1 MMGFHNGAIIPQS
14 GLQLLLDAA
23 NTKSYP
29 GSGTTWTDLSGN
41 GNDGTLTSGPIFVDE
56 NGGIIRFDGTNDK
69 VVVSDT
75 ADLRVSS
82 SGITYGLWMRKDSG
96 TGYDYYMKKTSEYM
110 LRTSGDGAG
119 GDLEAF
125 VYLDTNNN
133 GSVNAEPRRQ
143 TNVELADDTWTLAIT
158 TWHSDTSAYRL
169 YVDGVSTGQSTKTG
183 DIITTT
189 NDLEIGGNAGG
200 YPDCDVAY
208 AFVYNRNL
216 SDAEVMSIFNATR
229 GRFGI

>member
-1 MMGFHNGAIIPQS
+1 MGVHNGAIIPQS

-41 GNDGTLTSGPIFVDE
+41 GNTGTLTNSPTFTTD
-56 NGGIIRFDGTNDK
+56 NGGAIRFDGTNDY
-69 VVVSDT
+69 VVVADT
-75 ADLRVSS
+75 ANLRVSS
-82 SGITYGLWMRKDSG
+82 SGITFGLWLRKDSG

-110 LRTSGDGAG
+110 LRTSGEATS
-119 GDLEAF
+119 DLEAF
-125 VYLDTNNN
+125 VYIDTNSS
-133 GSVNAEPRRQ
+133 GAVNAEPRRQ
-143 TNVELADDTWTLAIT
+143 TNVALALDTWTLAIT

-189 NDLEIGGNAGG
+189 NDLEIGGNVGG
-200 YPDCDVAY
+200 YPDCDIAY

-216 SDAEVMSIFNATR
+216 SDAEILDIYNATR
-229 GRFGI
+229 GRFI

>member
-1 MMGFHNGAIIPQS
+1 MGVHNGAIIPQN

-41 GNDGTLTSGPIFVDE
+41 GNTGTLTNSPTFTTD
-56 NGGIIRFDGTNDK
+56 NGGAIRFDGTNDK

-82 SGITYGLWMRKDSG
+82 SGITFGLWLRKDSG

-110 LRTSGDGAG
+110 LRTSGEATS
-119 GDLEAF
+119 DLEAF
-125 VYLDTNNN
+125 VYIDTNSS
-133 GSVNAEPRRQ
+133 GAVNAEPRRQ
-143 TNVELADDTWTLAIT
+143 TSVALALDTWTLAIT

-189 NDLEIGGNAGG
+189 NDVWIGGSAAG
-200 YPDCDVAY
+200 YPDCDIAY
-208 AFVYNRNL
+208 AFFYNRNL
-216 SDAEVMSIFNATR
+216 SDAEILDIYNATR
-229 GRFGI
+229 GRFI